1 MRRTPPPMSM
11 PERQDR
17 FDRWARSWDWHVAVG
32 VIVAGGVVESMER
45 GLATEGEREA
55 AAAAAAVAVAAA
67 TWEGE
72 GAVVTRGCSAAPS
85 EPVGAVAT
93 HSARAAPAAVT
104 MSFRLTCCG

>member
-17 FDRWARSWDWHVAVG
+17 FDPVGREAGIGTSPWASSSPV
-32 VIVAGGVVESMER
+32 VVESMER